1 MHLEF
6 GQIFTQIVSFLI
18 MLWVLKRY
26 AWKPLLNTLDERK
39 NKIKS
44 EIKGIEKQRK
54 DVESLIE
61 EYRNKLKEIDVY
73 ARTKTQEAVDEG
85 KRRADEIQKEAQQKA
100 QAMIIKAQN
109 DLQKEIVKAK
119 EQLKDELVNMTVA
132 ATEKILQKN
141 LSKEKQKD
149 LLSDFVEQVGTN

>member
-26 AWKPLLNTLDERK
+26 AWKPLLSTLDERK
-39 NKIKS
+39 NRIKS
-44 EIKGIEKQRK
+44 EIKSIEKQKK

-109 DLQKEIVKAK
+109 DLQKEIIKAK